1 MIPCAT
7 GSKADACV
15 GRVPVDLGCR
25 EQPPE
30 GKGGD
35 VIEGRG
41 RGVELEAGD
50 IVQGSFV
57 DTYFNNTVKT
67 GLGFGWAVEHCPKV
81 GGGAKEAET
90 LVKFCQVLFGT
101 ISHIYFFPA
110 SEILPMKN
118 VNTIPHRLAVH
129 VYFYYVYLDVVHE
142 GFESVILLVLQ
153 IILVPLNSI
162 SSAFLVSR
170 CKGSPYFRRKK
181 MCEIFNHYSTG
192 LFTCLVSIRSHRQE
206 TLKNSCTLHRNHRC
220 CIYAGDGDCN
230 KCFMSF
236 QQMSHKSYYNCP
248 N

>member
-1 MIPCAT
+1 M
-7 GSKADACV
+7 
-15 GRVPVDLGCR
+15 
-25 EQPPE
+25 
-30 GKGGD
+30 
-35 VIEGRG
+35 
-41 RGVELEAGD
+41 
-50 IVQGSFV
+50 
-57 DTYFNNTVKT
+57 
-67 GLGFGWAVEHCPKV
+67 

>member
-1 MIPCAT
+1 M
-7 GSKADACV
+7 
-15 GRVPVDLGCR
+15 
-25 EQPPE
+25 
-30 GKGGD
+30 
-35 VIEGRG
+35 
-41 RGVELEAGD
+41 
-50 IVQGSFV
+50 
-57 DTYFNNTVKT
+57 
-67 GLGFGWAVEHCPKV
+67 

-192 LFTCLVSIRSHRQE
+192 LFTCLVSIRSRRQE
-206 TLKNSCTLHRNHRC
+206 TLKNSYTGTTDVACMQEMGIVTNASCLFSKCPTKVIIIVQTSNFAVLCINHHSTGKLKYFHVRRC
-220 CIYAGDGDCN
+220 LFEVLIAQDHEKSHCRAPPAFQDVCWNLSSRSDGR
-230 KCFMSF
+230 
-236 QQMSHKSYYNCP
+236 
-248 N
+248 